1 MKLKDIIEEGLGGFV
16 GLSPI
21 HKLESKVAKQ
31 DNASLLKIAKELV
44 AKEEDD
50 KLMNRE
56 ELISNVNEFA
66 SYGPSIYK
74 KHNLSEVADTFVE
87 ISKAA
92 QKHVVEETADWF
104 DRVTVQR
111 NMNDLKKQAAGFSK
125 ISTEAQA
132 LQDRMAALYEDMG
145 VILNRYYDIPE
156 GEDKV
161 DSDETKDQIEEGDYE
176 AFFQKAMKKFGISS
190 PDELGSDEKKKKFFN
205 YVDKNYSAKAEGKI

>member
-1 MKLKDIIEEGLGGFV
+1 MAKKSSKLKDILNEELGGIVFPESV
-16 GLSPI
+16 GSPF
-21 HKLESKVAKQ
+21 KGAK
-31 DNASLLKIAKELV
+31 DSASLLKMAKELV
-44 AKEEDD
+44 AKEEDE
-50 KLMNRE
+50 KLMTKE
-56 ELISNVNEFA
+56 DLVEKVSNFA

-111 NMNDLKKQAAGFSK
+111 NMNDLKKQAAGFAK

-145 VILNRYYDIPE
+145 GILNRYFDI
-156 GEDKV
+156 K
-161 DSDETKDQIEEGDYE
+161 
-176 AFFQKAMKKFGISS
+176 
-190 PDELGSDEKKKKFFN
+190 ELNEKTN
-205 YVDKNYSAKAEGKI
+205 D

>member
-21 HKLESKVAKQ
+21 HKLESKAPKH

-44 AKEEDD
+44 AKEQDD

-74 KHNLSEVADTFVE
+74 KHNLAEVAKMFSE
-87 ISKAA
+87 IAA
-92 QKHVVEETADWF
+92 AAGKHVVSETEDWF

-111 NMNDLKKQAAGFSK
+111 NMNDLKKQAGQFNK
-125 ISTEAQA
+125 IANEAQA
-132 LQDRMAALYEDMG
+132 MQDRMAALYEDMG
-145 VILNRYYDIPE
+145 VILNRYFEIKE
-156 GEDKV
+156 IKKED
-161 DSDETKDQIEEGDYE
+161 
-176 AFFQKAMKKFGISS
+176 
-190 PDELGSDEKKKKFFN
+190 
-205 YVDKNYSAKAEGKI
+205 